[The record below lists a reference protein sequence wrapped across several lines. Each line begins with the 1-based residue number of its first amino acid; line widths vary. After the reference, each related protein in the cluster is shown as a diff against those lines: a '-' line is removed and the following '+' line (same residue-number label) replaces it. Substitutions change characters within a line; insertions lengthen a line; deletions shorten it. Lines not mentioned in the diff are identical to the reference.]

1 MKILIN
7 GSNLVGGG
15 GAQVADSICNT
26 LADFTQHQF
35 VVVLSSVLKSTAER
49 INKYPNVTL
58 YCYDYP
64 TRDLKSLL
72 TGRNLFLDKLVAA
85 EHVDMVFTIFAPMKW
100 KPRVPHLAGF
110 AISHLVMQE
119 SPFFQRMNLKQR
131 IRWYVQLKLW
141 KFIFNKTDY
150 FYTENQLISN
160 RLEKLFPNK
169 RIYTVTNYYNQIFDF
184 PKLQKYHKLPYFNG
198 WQILNVGSSSPHK
211 NLRISIEIARIL
223 KSAYLNVI
231 QESDKPNF
239 RFLFTVKEVEFG
251 YIPDDLKEHFFF
263 IGRVDI
269 SEVPSLY
276 EQTDI
281 IFQPTLLECFTA
293 VYPEAMRMR
302 RPIVTTNL
310 EFAHSLCG
318 NAALYYSATDP
329 VSAAEKIVQ
338 VISNTN
344 LRQQLVDNGAKEL
357 KKFNDYNS
365 RSCKLISICEQ
376 VANNCR

>member
-1 MKILIN
+1 M
-7 GSNLVGGG
+7 
-15 GAQVADSICNT
+15 
-26 LADFTQHQF
+26 
-35 VVVLSSVLKSTAER
+35 
-49 INKYPNVTL
+49 
-58 YCYDYP
+58 
-64 TRDLKSLL
+64 
-72 TGRNLFLDKLVAA
+72 
-85 EHVDMVFTIFAPMKW
+85 
-100 KPRVPHLAGF
+100 
-110 AISHLVMQE
+110 
-119 SPFFQRMNLKQR
+119 
-131 IRWYVQLKLW
+131 
-141 KFIFNKTDY
+141 
-150 FYTENQLISN
+150 
-160 RLEKLFPNK
+160 
-169 RIYTVTNYYNQIFDF
+169 
-184 PKLQKYHKLPYFNG
+184 
-198 WQILNVGSSSPHK
+198 
-211 NLRISIEIARIL
+211 
-223 KSAYLNVI
+223 NVI

-329 VSAAEKIVQ
+329 VSAAENIIQ
-338 VISNTN
+338 LISNTN
-344 LRQQLVDNGAKEL
+344 LRQQLVNKGDEEL

>member
-7 GSNLVGGG
+7 GSNLIGGG
-15 GAQVADSICNT
+15 GAQVADSICTT
-26 LADFTQHQF
+26 LDLFQQHQF
-35 VVVLSSVLKSTAER
+35 VVVLSSLLKSTAER
-49 INKYPNVTL
+49 IENYSNVTL
-58 YCYDYP
+58 YCYNYP
-64 TRDLKSLL
+64 TGDWKSLL
-72 TGRNLFLDKLVAA
+72 FGRNFYLDNLVKT
-85 EHVDMVFTIFAPMKW
+85 ENVDMVFTIFAPMKW

-150 FYTENQLISN
+150 FYTENQLISD
-160 RLEKLFPNK
+160 RLQKLFPYK
-169 RIYTVTNYYNQIFDF
+169 KIFTITNYYNQIFDL
-184 PKLQKYHKLPYFNG
+184 PKLQKYHQLPDFNG
-198 WQILNVGSSSPHK
+198 WQILNVGSSLPHK

-251 YIPDDLKEHFFF
+251 YIPDDLKENFFF

-293 VYPEAMRMR
+293 VYPEAMRMKK
-302 RPIVTTNL
+302 PIVTTDL

-318 NAALYYSATDP
+318 DAALFYTATDP
-329 VSAAEKIVQ
+329 GSAAEKIVQ

-357 KKFNDYNS
+357 RKFDDYNS
-365 RSCKLISICEQ
+365 RSKKLIALCEQ
-376 VANNCR
+376 VVSIH